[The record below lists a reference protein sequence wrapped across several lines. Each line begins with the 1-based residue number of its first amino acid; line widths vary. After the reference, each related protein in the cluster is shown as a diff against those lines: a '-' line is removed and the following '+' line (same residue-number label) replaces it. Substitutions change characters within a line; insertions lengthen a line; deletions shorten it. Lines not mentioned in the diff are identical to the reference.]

1 MFISSRFRF
10 HYIVSSFSIFGIDN
24 LKVFQCFKSLLLFKK
39 LRFEYT
45 VYCAIILRVCWLR
58 VFIPLNY
65 MIFFHQLPAFF
76 QVFTTMPS
84 SVPSACVCFCFT
96 GVHPISGYFLT
107 ASYFE
112 GRPRKQGSWHASPGC
127 RRICRYKIREEKQH
141 PSTPMN
147 LFRWAA
153 IR

>member
-45 VYCAIILRVCWLR
+45 VYCTIILRVCWLR

-65 MIFFHQLPAFF
+65 MLFFHQLPAFF

-84 SVPSACVCFCFT
+84 RVCPSPCVFFCFT

-112 GRPRKQGSWHASPGC
+112 GRIPSCYLRNTGC
-127 RRICRYKIREEKQH
+127 LEHCLNSK
-141 PSTPMN
+141 SMC
-147 LFRWAA
+147 
-153 IR
+153 